1 MCVGYFVASREETPG
16 APLRPAQNRRGRA
29 FATLI
34 ASFGLMAASSA
45 ARALELP
52 KPEPV
57 AKYLGKDAGGR
68 SFTSSHKKTPPF
80 SGGVE

>member
-1 MCVGYFVASREETPG
+1 
-16 APLRPAQNRRGRA
+16 LRPAQNRRGRV

-57 AKYLGKDAGGR
+57 AKYLGKAATGPNYTVKPLVRWRHADLRRRYALWK
-68 SFTSSHKKTPPF
+68 FCI
-80 SGGVE
+80 